1 MPTKVGAFTQQVKH
15 VVILL
20 HVVVLLVAA
29 VLHHLIAAGE
39 PALQPRRA
47 GPPDCNRNVVWG
59 RKFTPVE
66 DVEPL
71 CSFTVTQ
78 MVLHCCYST
87 GDIQLIVPLP
97 VPVLLVYEL
106 IYISPQQ

>member
-1 MPTKVGAFTQQVKH
+1 MKH

-29 VLHHLIAAGE
+29 VLHHLVAAGE
-39 PALQPRRA
+39 PVLQPLRA
-47 GPPDCNRNVVWG
+47 GPPDCNCNVVWG

-97 VPVLLVYEL
+97 VHVLLVYEL
-106 IYISPQQ
+106 IYISLQQ

>member
-1 MPTKVGAFTQQVKH
+1 MLFIIYGLHIYQKGGAFTQQVKH

-20 HVVVLLVAA
+20 HVVVLLVVA
-29 VLHHLIAAGE
+29 VLHHLVAAGE
-39 PALQPRRA
+39 PALQPLRA

-78 MVLHCCYST
+78 MFLHCCYST
-87 GDIQLIVPLP
+87 GDI
-97 VPVLLVYEL
+97 
-106 IYISPQQ
+106 S